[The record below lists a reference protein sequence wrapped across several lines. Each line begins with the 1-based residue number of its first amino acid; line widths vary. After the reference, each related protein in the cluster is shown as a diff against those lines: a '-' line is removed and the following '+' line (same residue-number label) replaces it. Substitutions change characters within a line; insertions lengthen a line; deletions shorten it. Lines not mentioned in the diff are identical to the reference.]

1 MKDLIASALKF
12 ENNILKLLDQR
23 LLPQQEQWLTCNTID
38 DVIDAIKLL
47 KVRGAPLIGVTA
59 VVALAKLLNDGASS
73 NFVEI
78 EAKRLRQARPTA
90 VNLMNCIDRFL
101 NALERSTDQ
110 AIQEA
115 ESIFVEDVALCNAIA
130 SHGFELI
137 KDKKNIM
144 TYCNTGGLAT
154 AGRGT
159 ALGIISFKYEQES
172 DLHIYVNETRPLLQ
186 GARLTA
192 WELTQN
198 NIPHTLI
205 CDNMAAT
212 LMQQGKVDC
221 VIVGADRI
229 AKNGDFANKIGTYN
243 LAILANFHGVPFY
256 VAAPITTFDPEC
268 ESGKQIEIEQRHQ
281 DEVRGIH
288 GHFGK
293 IVWSPENS
301 EVFNPSFDVT
311 PSELVTAYVFDKGI
325 FCKDSL
331 SQLIFSK

>member
-1 MKDLIASALKF
+1 MKDLLSSALRF
-12 ENNILKLLDQR
+12 ENNTLKLLDQR
-23 LLPQQEQWLTCNTID
+23 LLPQQEQWITCNTID
-38 DVIDAIKLL
+38 DVIDAIKQL

-59 VVALAKLLNDGASS
+59 AVALAKLVNDSASI
-73 NFVEI
+73 NTVEM
-78 EAKRLRQARPTA
+78 EAKRLREARPTA

-101 NALERSTDQ
+101 KALKQDPDK
-110 AIQEA
+110 AIQQA
-115 ESIFVEDVALCNAIA
+115 ESIFVEDVALCNSIA
-130 SHGFELI
+130 LHGFELI

-159 ALGIISFKYEQES
+159 ALGILSFKHEQNN
-172 DLHIYVNETRPLLQ
+172 DLHVYVNETRPLLQ

-243 LAILANFHGVPFY
+243 LAILAKFHHVPFY
-256 VAAPITTFDPEC
+256 VAAPLTTFDPHC
-268 ESGKQIEIEQRHQ
+268 ESGKQIEVEQRHQ
-281 DEVRGIH
+281 DEVRGVH

-293 IVWSPENS
+293 VIWSPEESN
-301 EVFNPSFDVT
+301 VFNPSFDVT
-311 PSELVTAYVFDKGI
+311 PNELVTAYVFDKGV
-325 FCKDSL
+325 FNKDTL
-331 SQLIFSK
+331 NLL

>member
-1 MKDLIASALKF
+1 MKDLISSALKY
-12 ENNILKLLDQR
+12 ENNTLNLLDQR

-38 DVIDAIKLL
+38 DVINAIKLL

-59 VVALAKLLNDGASS
+59 VVALAKLLNDGAATT
-73 NFVEI
+73 FVEA
-78 EAKRLRQARPTA
+78 EAKRLREARPTA

-101 NALERSTDQ
+101 CALKKSSDA

-115 ESIFVEDVALCNAIA
+115 ESIFVEDVTLCNAIA

-159 ALGIISFKYEQES
+159 ALGIISFKYEQQNE
-172 DLHIYVNETRPLLQ
+172 LHVYVNETRPLLQ

-192 WELTQN
+192 WELAQN
-198 NIPHTLI
+198 KIPHTLI

-212 LMQQGKVDC
+212 LMQQGKIDC

-243 LAILANFHGVPFY
+243 LAILAKFHNVPFY
-256 VAAPITTFDPEC
+256 VAAPITTFDSQC

-281 DEVRGIH
+281 DEVRGVH

-293 IVWSPENS
+293 IIWSPENT
-301 EVFNPSFDVT
+301 EVFNPSFDIT
-311 PSELVTAYVFDKGI
+311 PSELVTAFIFDKGI
-325 FCKDSL
+325 FSKEHL
-331 SQLIFSK
+331 SKLIVA